1 MINQPINQVRLT
13 NVAYV
18 RLNKKGKRFEIACYR
33 NKVVNWRNKIETDI
47 DEVLQV
53 ASVFTNVS
61 KGNLASSKDLMEVF
75 GTADTKT
82 ICAEILDK
90 GDLQVSEQERQALL
104 DSMFRDVAAIA
115 SDLSINPENGR
126 SYSLAMIQEGMK
138 QVHFSVSL
146 TKSAK
151 QQALEVIRKL
161 KSVMAIARAAMHL
174 KLVCRDTD
182 VPAVM
187 AMLDTESRSVALIH
201 PAGTNGTATTTT
213 GSGSETTLSGQA
225 QDGAVAPA
233 PSSSSTSTS
242 EPVLTASVEVRADPE
257 AYRRIED
264 GVRAITQGG

>member
-1 MINQPINQVRLT
+1 MITQPVNQVRLT

-61 KGNLASSKDLMEVF
+61 KGNLASSKDLMEAF
-75 GTADTKT
+75 GTTDTKT

-138 QVHFSVSL
+138 QVHVSVSL

-161 KSVMAIARAAMHL
+161 KGVMTIARAAMHL
-174 KLVCRDTD
+174 KIVCRDSD
-182 VPAVM
+182 VSAIM
-187 AMLDTESRSVALIH
+187 SMLEAESKSVSLVTPTASSLA
-201 PAGTNGTATTTT
+201 PAGDVHAR
-213 GSGSETTLSGQA
+213 GSEA
-225 QDGAVAPA
+225 QPV
-233 PSSSSTSTS
+233 SSSS
-242 EPVLTASVEVRADPE
+242 ELHQEGAMAAVEVRADPE
-257 AYRRIED
+257 AYRRLED
-264 GVRAITQGG
+264 AVRNITQGKSAFQA